1 MRLALLISLVLAVPP
16 ALAVD
21 PVSFIVARNPD
32 LRELSR
38 FNHSRLSSLTVK
50 LRGTVK
56 QGEETLSGLTV
67 EERARFG
74 YDLRLIAELPLFSP
88 KERLEMR
95 LRELRLG
102 RRVRQE
108 AARAVARYRSL
119 RKTVARRRALVAA
132 VREECVWL
140 KRRVE
145 AGLEPSERVISCVKE
160 LEGEREKLETLREEL
175 TEALE
180 TVLSMVGPEDRE
192 RLKEILDAEDR

>member
-1 MRLALLISLVLAVPP
+1 MRLALLISLVLAAAP
-16 ALAVD
+16 ALAAD
-21 PVSFIVARNPD
+21 PVSFIVDRNPD

-38 FNHSRLSSLTVK
+38 FNRGRLSGLTVK

-67 EERARFG
+67 EERARLG
-74 YDLRLIAELPLFSP
+74 YDLKLIAELPLFSP
-88 KERLEMR
+88 RERLEMR
-95 LRELRLG
+95 LRELKLR

-119 RKTVARRRALVAA
+119 KKSVARRRALVAA

-160 LEGEREKLETLREEL
+160 LEAEREKLETLQEEL
-175 TEALE
+175 AEALE
-180 TVLSMVGPEDRE
+180 TVLSMVGPEDRK